1 MEIKPYERKAHYY
14 ETDQMGITHHSN
26 YIRWFEE
33 ARVDLM
39 TQMGFPYKRLEE
51 EGIISPLLGV
61 SCEYKAPVVF
71 DEEVIIRSYIKK
83 FNGIKMTVGYEI
95 TGKDKGDLK
104 TTGETH
110 HCFVNREGI
119 LISLKKENKKV
130 FDLFSELVKD

>member
-1 MEIKPYERKAHYY
+1 MEIKPYCRKVHYY

-51 EGIISPLLGV
+51 EGIISPLLSV
-61 SCEYKAPVVF
+61 SCEYKSPVVF
-71 DEEVIIRSYIKK
+71 DEEVMIQGTIKK

-95 TGKDKGDLK
+95 RGVGSGELK
-104 TTGETH
+104 TRGESQ

-119 LISLKKENKKV
+119 PVSLKKENKEIYG
-130 FDLFSELVKD
+130 LLLELAEG